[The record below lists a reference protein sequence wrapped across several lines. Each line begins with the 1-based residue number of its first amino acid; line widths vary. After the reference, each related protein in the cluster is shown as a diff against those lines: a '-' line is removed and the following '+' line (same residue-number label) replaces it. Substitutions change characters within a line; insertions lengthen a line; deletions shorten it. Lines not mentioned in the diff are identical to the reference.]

1 MKRADVFLKTDSV
14 SPKKA
19 EKWYGYVLE
28 YKADGETKTREGFGK
43 IEGTYHQAVLTAL
56 IEALERFRES
66 CEVHVHT
73 ENEFILNMIDTNLKK
88 WAGNEFQNSRGKPVA
103 NQEEWIEVWGLS
115 NKQLLITEHGD
126 HEYASWLE
134 SAIRREK
141 EKGEIGTGK

>member
-103 NQEEWIEVWGLS
+103 NQEEWMEVWGLS

>member
-73 ENEFILNMIDTNLKK
+73 ENEFILNMIDMNLEK
-88 WAGNEFQNSRGKPVA
+88 WAGNEFQTSRGKPVA
-103 NQEEWIEVWGLS
+103 NREEWIEVWRLS

-141 EKGEIGTGK
+141 EKGEIGTEK

>member
-1 MKRADVFLKTDSV
+1 MRRADIYIEIENT
-14 SPKKA
+14 SPKA
-19 EKWYGYVLE
+19 SEKWYGYILE
-28 YKADGETKTREGFGK
+28 CKVDGETKTREGFGK

-73 ENEFILNMIDTNLKK
+73 ENEFILNMIDMNLEK
-88 WAGNEFQNSRGKPVA
+88 WAGNEFQTSRGKLVA
-103 NQEEWIEVWGLS
+103 NQEEWVRIWGLS

>member
-141 EKGEIGTGK
+141 EKCLRNLER

>member
-73 ENEFILNMIDTNLKK
+73 ENEFILNMIDMNLEK
-88 WAGNEFQNSRGKPVA
+88 WAGNEFKTSRGKLVA
-103 NQEEWIEVWGLS
+103 NQEEWVRIWGLS
-115 NKQLLITEHGD
+115 NKHLLITEHGD

-141 EKGEIGTGK
+141 EKCLRNLER

>member
-73 ENEFILNMIDTNLKK
+73 ENEFILNMIETNLEK
-88 WAGNEFQNSRGKPVA
+88 WAGNEFQTSRGKAVA
-103 NQEEWIEVWGLS
+103 NQEEWMQIWGLS

-134 SAIRREK
+134 TAIRKEK
-141 EKGEIGTGK
+141 ENV